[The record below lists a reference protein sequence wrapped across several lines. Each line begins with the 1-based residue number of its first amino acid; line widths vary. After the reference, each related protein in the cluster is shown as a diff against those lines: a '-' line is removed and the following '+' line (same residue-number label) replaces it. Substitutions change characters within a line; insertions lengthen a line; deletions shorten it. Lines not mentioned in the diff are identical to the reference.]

1 MPLYIYST
9 SFQLILLGFLRE
21 ILATCQ
27 ITEKE
32 LPTELVLLPW
42 QIYCSLAHSW
52 EVSSKVTKEKVF
64 SGEGEHLSHHRA
76 CLHSFIESPWKNYH
90 TILEVRNNYSYI

>member
-32 LPTELVLLPW
+32 LPTELVPLPW
-42 QIYCSLAHSW
+42 QICSSLAHSW
-52 EVSSKVTKEKVF
+52 EVSSKVTRGKVS
-64 SGEGEHLSHHRA
+64 SGEEEHLFH
-76 CLHSFIESPWKNYH
+76 
-90 TILEVRNNYSYI
+90 